1 MGQVFPTL
9 PRTCELL
16 PGRASEYV
24 VEHATCPVPGL
35 CDRTLPS
42 HSLTCMSDTPST
54 RSLHFESTD
63 LLNRLAGPHS
73 AVLRELEM
81 HSGARVSLRGSEVHF
96 AGEPAAVDLAYR
108 FVSDA
113 AQLVEEGLEVH
124 VADVAHSLR
133 GLRADPQR
141 SLVDLLD
148 QVILVTPRRRPIA
161 PKTAGQRSYIAA
173 IRRHDLTF
181 GIGPAGTGKTYLAM
195 AMATAALVQHK
206 VKRIILTRPA
216 VEAGERLGFLPGDL
230 AEKVNPYLRPLY
242 DALNDMLD
250 YEKVQQL
257 RSENQI
263 EVAPLAFMR
272 GRTLSDAFVI
282 LDEAQNA
289 TTDQM
294 KMFLTR
300 LGHGSKAV
308 VTGDVTQTDLPRGA
322 RSGLAQAET
331 ILRNVQGVSFCH
343 LTDVDV
349 VRHPLVQRIVVAY
362 ERYESEQLTA
372 KMPSADNHTAK
383 AVVETEST
391 SKPPPST
398 PEADPEN

>member
-1 MGQVFPTL
+1 MD
-9 PRTCELL
+9 E
-16 PGRASEYV
+16 
-24 VEHATCPVPGL
+24 
-35 CDRTLPS
+35 
-42 HSLTCMSDTPST
+42 ST
-54 RSLHFESTD
+54 SSRSLHFDDTN
-63 LLNRLAGPHS
+63 LLIKLAGPHA
-73 AVLRELEM
+73 AVLRELEI
-81 HSGARVSLRGSEVHF
+81 HSGARVSMRGSEVHF
-96 AGEPAAVDLAYR
+96 SGSKQAVDLAYR

-113 AQLVEEGLEVH
+113 AHLVDEGLDVH
-124 VADVAHSLR
+124 VADVSHSLR
-133 GLRADPQR
+133 GLAADPER

-148 QVILVTPRRRPIA
+148 QVILVTPRRRSIA
-161 PKTAGQRSYIAA
+161 PKTAGQRHYIGA
-173 IRRHDLTF
+173 IRTHDLTF

-195 AMATAALVQHK
+195 AMATAALVQRK

-257 RSENQI
+257 RSQNQI

-272 GRTLSDAFVI
+272 GRTLNDAFVI

-289 TTDQM
+289 TTEQM

-300 LGHGSKAV
+300 LGYGSKAV
-308 VTGDVTQTDLPRGA
+308 VTGDITQTDLPRGA
-322 RSGLAQAET
+322 RSGLAVAET
-331 ILRNVQGVSFCH
+331 ILKNVQGVSFCR

-362 ERYESEQLTA
+362 DRYEEEQQLARESAQNEKNAA
-372 KMPSADNHTAK
+372 KLAQSMPPEAAQPEAEPDPAAAALPASPA
-383 AVVETEST
+383 TES
-391 SKPPPST
+391 
-398 PEADPEN
+398 

>member
-1 MGQVFPTL
+1 MEESSV
-9 PRTCELL
+9 
-16 PGRASEYV
+16 S
-24 VEHATCPVPGL
+24 
-35 CDRTLPS
+35 
-42 HSLTCMSDTPST
+42 
-54 RSLHFESTD
+54 RSLHFDSTD
-63 LLNRLAGPHS
+63 LLLKVAGPHS
-73 AVLRELEM
+73 AVLRELEI
-81 HSGARVSLRGSEVHF
+81 HTDVRVSLRGSEVHF
-96 AGEPAAVDLAYR
+96 SGQRDAVELAYR

-113 AQLVEEGLEVH
+113 AQLIDEGLEVR

-133 GLRADPQR
+133 GLREDPKR
-141 SLVDLLD
+141 SLVELLD
-148 QVILVTPRRRPIA
+148 QVILVTPRRKPIA
-161 PKTAGQRSYIAA
+161 PKTPGQRQYIAA
-173 IRRHDLTF
+173 IRKHDLTF

-195 AMATAALVQHK
+195 AMATAALVQRR

-250 YEKVQQL
+250 FEKVQQM
-257 RSENQI
+257 RSQNQI

-272 GRTLSDAFVI
+272 GRTLNDAYVI

-289 TTDQM
+289 TTEQM

-300 LGHGSKAV
+300 LGYGSKAV

-322 RSGLAQAET
+322 RSGLSQAEF
-331 ILRNVQGVSFCH
+331 ILRDVKGIAFCR

-362 ERYESEQLTA
+362 DKHEQAQLLEREA
-372 KMPSADNHTAK
+372 KEALQ
-383 AVVETEST
+383 
-391 SKPPPST
+391 
-398 PEADPEN
+398 ADPSPPGPAAEGT